1 MILKAIL
8 NGMFDSNCYVL
19 GDNGEGAVI
28 DPGADVEDIA
38 KVLEAHDLKLK
49 YIILT
54 HAHIDHITEVDNLRN
69 AVGGVAVVHEDDA
82 PLLGDQLLNGSALF
96 GRGRTFDK
104 ADVLVKDGDV
114 LELGGA
120 KLRVI
125 HTPGHTPGGIC
136 ILASGRGDE
145 GGRSDAS
152 EDVGSG
158 TDSGINGGSG
168 VDEGVNGSAD
178 GGVGGAVEGTNGSAD
193 GGVGDA
199 GEGVN
204 GSADGGVDG
213 VVEGTNGRTDEGA
226 VGSGESYLFTGD
238 TLFKLSIG
246 RTDLGAGDHRKIT
259 ESVRRLMKLDGSLKV
274 YPGHGPATTIEY
286 ERLNNP
292 WL

>member
-178 GGVGGAVEGTNGSAD
+178 GGV
-193 GGVGDA
+193 
-199 GEGVN
+199 
-204 GSADGGVDG
+204 DG

-274 YPGHGPATTIEY
+274 YPGHGPATTIDY